1 MSRAISSRLLVPAG
15 SRLKEI
21 ALNTVLFPTSIPFAS
36 PDSDWCAPTVK
47 EVTTTSKKW
56 GTNLSF
62 THPESDF
69 TYHNYLSN
77 VPRSYT
83 ITEALAP
90 STEARVLTRADERFQ
105 IEHVNDAWTR
115 LCGFSKEECLG
126 KTLGMIQ
133 GYATDKDVVND
144 LVSLLQE
151 GKPVDAVLANY
162 NKWGRKFN
170 NHLSIN
176 PVVCTESHKVT
187 HFIGVLKEIPDKK
200 YTNQYAKIGN

>member
-90 STEARVLTRADERFQ
+90 VSVIASPTAL
-105 IEHVNDAWTR
+105 
-115 LCGFSKEECLG
+115 
-126 KTLGMIQ
+126 KT
-133 GYATDKDVVND
+133 
-144 LVSLLQE
+144 
-151 GKPVDAVLANY
+151 
-162 NKWGRKFN
+162 GR
-170 NHLSIN
+170 SRC
-176 PVVCTESHKVT
+176 V
-187 HFIGVLKEIPDKK
+187 
-200 YTNQYAKIGN
+200 